1 MRSILYFFLLCS
13 VSSFSF
19 SCQKANNVSIDSTEA
34 LDSKMETLET
44 QDTINTQEAI
54 NMIKDFYIT
63 YTSNALNISNES
75 FIKKNLTKGL
85 IEKIKRVGT
94 ATNVDPII
102 RAQDFSED
110 AIETISVSHLDGNW
124 FMVEYT
130 WPRDWNV
137 EDEIYH
143 IPVRVTQIGNDYMID
158 YITPIWNR
166 VLYGDS
172 LLIGNQEPKLIDASQ
187 PLPLLKTFYSA
198 YTMMYCSMPEGLI
211 DKLSDLR
218 AKHLTSNALWQFDN
232 NTSKNQHEWDGWMN
246 YDLLIDHFD
255 FDYLWASSMKFTQL
269 KENTYLVSYISN
281 ASLHEIILKVIKQ
294 DKEYR
299 IDSIIK
305 KEDL

>member
-1 MRSILYFFLLCS
+1 MP
-13 VSSFSF
+13 
-19 SCQKANNVSIDSTEA
+19 KANNVSIDSTEA

-63 YTSNALNISNES
+63 YTSNYLSNTSNES
-75 FIKKNLTKGL
+75 LIRRNLTEGL
-85 IEKIKRVGT
+85 IEKISRVSI
-94 ATNVDPII
+94 ATNANPII
-102 RAQDFSED
+102 RAQDFRED
-110 AIETISVSHLDGNW
+110 IIETISVSHLDGNW

-130 WPRDWNV
+130 WICDWDVGN
-137 EDEIYH
+137 EISH
-143 IPVRVTQIGNDYMID
+143 TNIPVRVAQIGNDYMID
-158 YITPIWNR
+158 YITPIWNG

-172 LLIGNQEPKLIDASQ
+172 LLIGNQEPELIDASQ
-187 PLPLLKTFYSA
+187 PLSLLKTFYSA
-198 YTMMYCSMPEGLI
+198 YTMMYYSVPEGLI

-232 NTSKNQHEWDGWMN
+232 NASKNQHEWDGWMN